1 MKVKK
6 YDDDDGRQIVDMS
19 STYDFTYTTGMFG
32 IRKRSKKTRKVTE
45 TTERVAVNQPP
56 LTKRETRK
64 LMVNAL
70 LGGLAIGFVFV
81 IVALIFI
88 LFCVFVWFK

>member
-1 MKVKK
+1 MKDKK
-6 YDDDDGRQIVDMS
+6 FDDDDGRQVADMS
-19 STYDFTYTTGMFG
+19 STHDFSYTTGLFG
-32 IRKRSKKTRKVTE
+32 IRKRTRKK
-45 TTERVAVNQPP
+45 RVVAEKSEPTVNQPP

-81 IVALIFI
+81 IVALIFL